1 MENNSVMEQRTKKE
15 LLHDLYS
22 QLHLL
27 KIFCHHF
34 DEGDIDF
41 AKEIALKIRVLLSD
55 GKEKS
60 RSRSLFQQLESAFI
74 FDRPDFIN
82 LNSPYTGYSGDE
94 KTYFVR
100 SCLVRFDFRVGK
112 DAPNIMIPHPLY
124 KEKKKKYSYNA
135 FSTWWDKKPV
145 LLLNDKDK
153 LTRRDIILF
162 LADQDG
168 GAHIDPHFEEKYA
181 LLKRGKAKSF
191 CLPIETCLESA
202 EIIIKEYHAQID
214 TILPNIART
223 IAEEV
228 LDVIHNEVIPICEK
242 YK

>member
-1 MENNSVMEQRTKKE
+1 M
-15 LLHDLYS
+15 
-22 QLHLL
+22 
-27 KIFCHHF
+27 
-34 DEGDIDF
+34 
-41 AKEIALKIRVLLSD
+41 
-55 GKEKS
+55 
-60 RSRSLFQQLESAFI
+60 
-74 FDRPDFIN
+74 
-82 LNSPYTGYSGDE
+82 
-94 KTYFVR
+94 
-100 SCLVRFDFRVGK
+100 
-112 DAPNIMIPHPLY
+112 
-124 KEKKKKYSYNA
+124 
-135 FSTWWDKKPV
+135 

-168 GAHIDPHFEEKYA
+168 GTHIDPHFEEKYA

-191 CLPIETCLESA
+191 CLPIETCLESG